1 MRSSKLL
8 FIAFTLFFG
17 TSLFGQKHFTRAGN
31 ITFSS
36 DAPLE
41 KIEAS
46 NQTAT
51 SIIDIASGKM
61 EFAVLI
67 KAFQFEK
74 ALMQEHFNENY
85 MESDK
90 YPKAIFKGAI
100 DDASTI
106 DFKKDG
112 SYPVKVKGSLTVH
125 GETNEVVAEGII
137 NIKEGKISAKSAF
150 EVAVADYKIKIPS
163 VVKDNIAKTVKI
175 NVDMDYE
182 LFEKSNKQL
191 TENK

>member
-1 MRSSKLL
+1 MKSFKVL
-8 FIAFTLFFG
+8 FIAITLFSAI
-17 TSLFGQKHFTRAGN
+17 SLQAQKHFTRNGS

-36 DAPLE
+36 EAPLE

-46 NQTAT
+46 NQNAT
-51 SIIDIASGKM
+51 SVIDLESGKM

-100 DDASTI
+100 VDLSKI
-106 DFKKDG
+106 DFSKDEA
-112 SYPVKVKGSLTVH
+112 YPVKVKGKMTIH
-125 GETNEVVAEGII
+125 GQTNELETDGVITV
-137 NIKEGKISAKSAF
+137 KDGKIFANSTF

-163 VVKDNIAKTVKI
+163 VVKDNIAKTVQIK
-175 NVDMDYE
+175 VDMNYE
-182 LFEKSNKQL
+182 VLKKKDSKLSSNR
-191 TENK
+191 

>member
-1 MRSSKLL
+1 MKFVKVL
-8 FIAFTLFFG
+8 FITCILFLG
-17 TSLFGQKHFTRAGN
+17 TNLQAQKHFTRTGK

-36 DAPLE
+36 EAPLE

-46 NQTAT
+46 NQKAT
-51 SIIDIASGKM
+51 SIIDIATGKM

-90 YPKAIFKGAI
+90 YPKAIFKG
-100 DDASTI
+100 TI
-106 DFKKDG
+106 ADISAVDFSKDG
-112 SYPVKVKGSLTVH
+112 NYPVKVKGKLTIH
-125 GETNEVVAEGII
+125 GETNEVEAEGTI
-137 NIKEGKISAKSAF
+137 NVKDGKISAISTF

-163 VVKDNIAKTVKI
+163 VVKDNIAKTVQI
-175 NVDMDYE
+175 SVDMNYE
-182 LFEKSNKQL
+182 LFKKKNSSL
-191 TENK
+191 TQKN